1 METEKMYEITGKYT
15 KALITLDSLE
25 EECISQ
31 VVSFINHPAFINPV
45 AIMPDAHAGK
55 GSCVGFTMP
64 IGDKIIPAIVGVDI
78 GCAMLSVNIG
88 PKLDMELPLLDHKI
102 RQKIPFGFNF
112 NERPVLD
119 MKRDFPWRKAC
130 SEAQKFALAYQEKFG
145 YGIAL
150 PQYDI
155 DWCIKKCA
163 SIGCDLGRAIKSICS
178 LGSGNHMIEIGTSQN
193 GNYWITVHSGSRN
206 FGKCICEYWQD
217 RAIKKVQKQGKEN
230 RQQAIK
236 ELKATYTGKDLYD
249 RIKALKAIP
258 ESSAAPISEFSC
270 SDDLRWLEG
279 EEAQGYLFDMLFAQ
293 IYAEENRKHMMNT
306 ILDILGK
313 EAKDTIETVHNFI
326 DFRDFI
332 IRKGA
337 VRSYIGERYILPLN
351 MRDGIL
357 ICEGKSQNSWN
368 YSGPHGAGR
377 ALSRRKAKER
387 IDLETFKE
395 QMEGIYSTSVC
406 QGTLD
411 EAPDAY
417 KDSKL
422 IEEAIEPTAVI
433 LDRIKPI
440 LNMKATEKEET

>member
-1 METEKMYEITGKYT
+1 
-15 KALITLDSLE
+15 
-25 EECISQ
+25 
-31 VVSFINHPAFINPV
+31 
-45 AIMPDAHAGK
+45 
-55 GSCVGFTMP
+55 
-64 IGDKIIPAIVGVDI
+64 
-78 GCAMLSVNIG
+78 
-88 PKLDMELPLLDHKI
+88 
-102 RQKIPFGFNF
+102 
-112 NERPVLD
+112 
-119 MKRDFPWRKAC
+119 
-130 SEAQKFALAYQEKFG
+130 
-145 YGIAL
+145 
-150 PQYDI
+150 
-155 DWCIKKCA
+155 
-163 SIGCDLGRAIKSICS
+163 
-178 LGSGNHMIEIGTSQN
+178 
-193 GNYWITVHSGSRN
+193 
-206 FGKCICEYWQD
+206 
-217 RAIKKVQKQGKEN
+217 
-230 RQQAIK
+230 
-236 ELKATYTGKDLYD
+236 
-249 RIKALKAIP
+249 
-258 ESSAAPISEFSC
+258 
-270 SDDLRWLEG
+270 
-279 EEAQGYLFDMLFAQ
+279 
-293 IYAEENRKHMMNT
+293 MNT